1 MRGVF
6 TNKQFQ
12 NLRDRFIDQ
21 QRDNKKRLLR
31 GTSKQMWKVLD
42 ILSEHEIRSEEETK
56 EFLRLL
62 GIAADK
68 GNFTNEEY
76 QKFRNKYF
84 NQQKKL
90 NKDKKNKK
98 LETREVQISRYKEE
112 LEKLRKKE
120 DELMDEEEIQK

>member
-1 MRGVF
+1 MIIQREKRNFIKALEDATNEGRF

-90 NKDKKNKK
+90 TKIKKIEENK
-98 LETREVQISRYKEE
+98 
-112 LEKLRKKE
+112 
-120 DELMDEEEIQK
+120 